1 VLTARYALQ
10 EKIRAFDL
18 GADDFLMKPFE
29 QAELAA
35 RCRALIRRAGPPPRN
50 APIRMP
56 SNEPYVDYSES
67 QVPYEHESNGEIA
80 VGMRV
85 EHSTFG
91 AGVVRRREGR
101 GENAKAW
108 VHFDRAGT
116 KLLMLKF
123 AKLRL
128 IGE

>member
-1 VLTARYALQ
+1 
-10 EKIRAFDL
+10 
-18 GADDFLMKPFE
+18 
-29 QAELAA
+29 
-35 RCRALIRRAGPPPRN
+35 
-50 APIRMP
+50 
-56 SNEPYVDYSES
+56 
-67 QVPYEHESNGEIA
+67 
-80 VGMRV
+80 MRV
-85 EHSTFG
+85 EHPSFG

-128 IGE
+128 IAQ

>member
-1 VLTARYALQ
+1 
-10 EKIRAFDL
+10 
-18 GADDFLMKPFE
+18 
-29 QAELAA
+29 
-35 RCRALIRRAGPPPRN
+35 
-50 APIRMP
+50 MP

-67 QVPYEHESNGEIA
+67 QVPHEHESNGEIG

-85 EHSTFG
+85 EHPTFG

-128 IGE
+128 IAE